1 MRRVILALVGVVCLV
16 TLPPRQAAADDQ
28 PETVMATF
36 RAKPGAEAELAR
48 VIASHWQTAKDLK
61 LVTAAP
67 HLTLRGADEGKKT
80 YFVEVFTWRDASIP
94 DFAPQAIQKI
104 WAQMNALVESRGGQP
119 GLHFEEV
126 SVVLEAP
133 R

>member
-1 MRRVILALVGVVCLV
+1 VVNRVIVALTSVVFVCVLCADV
-16 TLPPRQAAADDQ
+16 TVAADQ
-28 PETVMATF
+28 PETVMVTF

-48 VIASHWQTAKDLK
+48 VIASHWRTASELN

-67 HLTLRGADEGKKT
+67 HLTLRAAEDGHKT

-94 DFAPQAIQKI
+94 DAAPAAIKKI
-104 WAQMNALVESRGGQP
+104 WSQMNALVESRGGHP

-126 SVVLEAP
+126 SIVD
-133 R
+133 